1 MTITCML
8 PVYLLSSEQ
17 FIKFERFPLQR
28 VQMVNKSS
36 SLKAKMIGNIMLRR
50 TELMAI
56 TFDVYLSHVLDN
68 RLPLQITAWP
78 IMGR

>member
-1 MTITCML
+1 ML